1 MKRNVKKILR
11 KEYVKSL
18 EKLETLELGSDEYR
32 IVLNHINDLS
42 QINIDNIKDDK
53 HEKINQYLE
62 RGVELTGVILP
73 LVFYGVWMKKG
84 LEFEQTGTFT
94 STTFKTLINKFKTT
108 K

>member
-18 EKLETLELGSDEYR
+18 EKLETLELDSDEYR

-42 QINIDNIKDDK
+42 QINIDNIEDDK

-62 RGVELTGVILP
+62 RGIELAGVILP